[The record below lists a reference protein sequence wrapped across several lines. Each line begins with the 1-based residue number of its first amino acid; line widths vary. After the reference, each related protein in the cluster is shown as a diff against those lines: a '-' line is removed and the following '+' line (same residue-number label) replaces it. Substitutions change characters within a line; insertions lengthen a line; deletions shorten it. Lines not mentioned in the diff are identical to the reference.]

1 MIPRNTTIPTRKTEK
16 FSTAADNQS
25 SVEVHVLQGERTM
38 ADQNRT
44 LGKFQLTGIPP
55 APRGV
60 PQIQVTFDVDANG
73 ILNVAAK
80 DLATGKDQKITIT
93 SSSGLSKQ
101 DIERM
106 AKEAESHATDDKIRR
121 EQIEAKNQLDSMI
134 YSVEKMLRDHGDRI
148 SGSERG
154 EVENSLADA
163 KRVLESADKHQMDE
177 ARERLTQVS
186 HKLAEQMYSKA
197 QPQSAS
203 GAGTS
208 GGVNS
213 PAGGRPNRDEGVID
227 AEYTDV
233 EQKKSA

>member
-1 MIPRNTTIPTRKTEK
+1 MEA

-25 SVEVHVLQGERTM
+25 TVEVHVLQGERPM

-44 LGKFQLTGIPP
+44 LGKFQLTGIRP

-60 PQIQVTFDVDANG
+60 PQSEITFDVDANG

-80 DLATGKDQKITIT
+80 DMATGKDQKITIT
-93 SSSGLSKQ
+93 SSSGLSKEE
-101 DIERM
+101 IERM

-134 YSVEKMLRDHGDRI
+134 YNVEKLVRDLGNKI
-148 SGSERG
+148 AGSERG
-154 EVENSLADA
+154 QVENSLADA
-163 KRVLESADKHQMDE
+163 RRVLESADKHQMDE
-177 ARERLTQVS
+177 ARERLTKVS
-186 HKLAEQMYSKA
+186 HKLAEQMNTKA
-197 QPQSAS
+197 QPRSTS
-203 GAGTS
+203 GSGPI

-213 PAGGRPNRDEGVID
+213 AAGGPPSRDEGVID
-227 AEYTDV
+227 AEYADV

>member
-1 MIPRNTTIPTRKTEK
+1 
-16 FSTAADNQS
+16 
-25 SVEVHVLQGERTM
+25 
-38 ADQNRT
+38 
-44 LGKFQLTGIPP
+44 
-55 APRGV
+55 
-60 PQIQVTFDVDANG
+60 
-73 ILNVAAK
+73 
-80 DLATGKDQKITIT
+80 
-93 SSSGLSKQ
+93 
-101 DIERM
+101 
-106 AKEAESHATDDKIRR
+106 
-121 EQIEAKNQLDSMI
+121 MI